1 MLREQKKGAVFSG
14 GLDARLLQPW
24 HRELFDSIR
33 INELW
38 FACDT
43 KAGIHLLENA
53 AEILDGI
60 PPRKR
65 RCYTMIGF
73 GDETL
78 DKAEERLEQVYAL
91 GFFPFCQL
99 YQDEKQK
106 TYSADWRKLQ
116 RKWSRPAAYVAAHA

>member
-33 INELW
+33 
-38 FACDT
+38 
-43 KAGIHLLENA
+43 IHLLENA